1 MSRDFAIAAHGAPPP
16 DSSDD
21 VSLAD
26 FVAIVRRGWRLIA
39 IVTVAVTAVTAV
51 AAFLITPVYR
61 AEVLLVP
68 VQEEGSSALESL
80 AGSFGGFAELAGV
93 ELGTGGSTKDEAIAL
108 LESKIL
114 ARRFIEEENLMPVL
128 FADRW
133 DAQKGAWAVG
143 PEDVPT
149 FSDAFEIWDE
159 DIRAVEAST
168 TSDLVT
174 LIIDWKDR
182 ELAARWATEIV
193 RRVNEFMRARAIS
206 DARSSIE
213 FLKSEAGKT
222 NVIEVQ
228 LAINRLI
235 ESQYKTMTLAKEREE
250 YYFKVLDP
258 AFAPDADDFVWPKRL
273 LMIVAAIIG
282 GALLGLMVVIF
293 RNALEPASRDPRR
306 G

>member
-1 MSRDFAIAAHGAPPP
+1 MNHDVPASGPGFVLA
-16 DSSDD
+16 SSDD
-21 VSLAD
+21 VSLGD

-39 IVTVAVTAVTAV
+39 IVTLACTVVTAI

-68 VQEEGSSALESL
+68 VQDESSSALESL

-93 ELGTGGSTKDEAIAL
+93 DLGTGGSTKEEAIAL

-128 FADRW
+128 FASRW
-133 DAQKGAWAVG
+133 DAQQGAWAVA
-143 PEDVPT
+143 PDEVPT

-159 DIRAVEAST
+159 DIRSVEAST
-168 TSDLVT
+168 TSNLVT
-174 LIIDWKDR
+174 LTIDWKDR
-182 ELAARWATEIV
+182 ELAARWASEIV
-193 RRVNEFMRARAIS
+193 RRVNEFMRARAID

-213 FLKSEAGKT
+213 FLKSELAKT
-222 NVIEVQ
+222 NVIEIQ

-235 ESQYKTMTLAKEREE
+235 ESEFKTMTLAKQREE

-258 AFAPDADDFVWPKRL
+258 AFVPDPGEFVWPKRL
-273 LMIVAAIIG
+273 VMIAAAIIG
-282 GALLGLMVVIF
+282 GALLGLMAVIF
-293 RNALEPASRDPRR
+293 RNALEPAGRETRLA
-306 G
+306 

>member
-1 MSRDFAIAAHGAPPP
+1 MKTEQVQAWNDVAPAGAG
-16 DSSDD
+16 DD

-26 FVAIVRRGWRLIA
+26 FVAIVRGGWRTIA
-39 IVTVAVTAVTAV
+39 IVAVACTVVTAA
-51 AAFLITPVYR
+51 AAFLITPIYR

-93 ELGTGGSTKDEAIAL
+93 DLGTGGTARDEAIAL
-108 LESKIL
+108 LESRIL

-133 DAQKGAWAVG
+133 DAPRGQWAD
-143 PEDVPT
+143 PDDVPT
-149 FSDAFEIWDE
+149 FGDAFKIWDE
-159 DIRAVEAST
+159 DIRTVEAST

-174 LIIDWKDR
+174 LTIDWKDR

-193 RRVNEFMRARAIS
+193 RRVNEFMRGRAIA
-206 DARSSIE
+206 DARSSID
-213 FLKSEAGKT
+213 FLRSEAAKT
-222 NVIEVQ
+222 NVLEIQ

-235 ESQYKTMTLAKEREE
+235 ETEYKTMTLAKVREE

-258 AFAPDADDFVWPKRL
+258 AFAPDADEYVWPKRL
-273 LMIVAAIIG
+273 LMIIAAVIG
-282 GALLGLMVVIF
+282 GAMLGLMVVIF
-293 RNALEPASRDPRR
+293 RNALEPGRRDTRR
-306 G
+306 R